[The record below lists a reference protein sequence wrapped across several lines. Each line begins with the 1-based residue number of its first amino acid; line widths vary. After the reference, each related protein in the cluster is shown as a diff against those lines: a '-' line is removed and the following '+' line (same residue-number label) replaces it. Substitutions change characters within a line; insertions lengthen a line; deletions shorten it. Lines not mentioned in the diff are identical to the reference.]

1 MPGASSPERPMGQI
15 CTRLLAAALLAICL
29 APAATAQDSQSRD
42 LEDVER
48 ALERD
53 RGRAETLEREAEAL
67 KREIRL
73 LQVES
78 IAAARQAQSREGRLS
93 EIESRLATLERQE
106 TAKRAQF
113 RDRQHQLTGTLA
125 ALQRIALVP
134 PDALLIAPGSPIKT
148 LRSAMLLRVAIP
160 AIESRA
166 SELRDELAELARLR
180 QRIALQHHDFAT
192 AAQDL
197 EAERARLGAL
207 IERKRAARATATSEQ
222 QAAQARAEKLA
233 AQAKDLRDL
242 LARLEREREDRRER
256 LAQEEAARQA
266 RELAERQAREQAERQ
281 AREQAERQAQELAAR
296 QARER
301 ATLEAKARAEQ
312 LAHEEAEHAAQEL
325 ALRQARERAEAQAQA
340 LAAQAQAQA
349 QAAAQQQAREEAAR
363 AVEARE
369 QTTQLA
375 LVRPDNVRPFP
386 DAGASLRMPARG
398 RVVRRYGQSGGTE
411 GTAKGINIKARNGA
425 QVVAPY
431 DGQVVYAGLFRRY
444 GQILIIE
451 HGGRYHTLL
460 AGLERIDAVVGQ
472 WLLAGEPVG
481 TLGSTQDGNPELYF
495 ELRRAGQP
503 INPLPWLATTGDKV
517 RG

>member
-1 MPGASSPERPMGQI
+1 MRGARGSKRHLGRS
-15 CTRLLAAALLAICL
+15 CTRLGARLGPGLLAAALLVLCL
-29 APAATAQDSQSRD
+29 AAPATAQDTKSRE

-48 ALERD
+48 ALAQD
-53 RGRAETLEREAEAL
+53 RGRAEALAREAEAL
-67 KREIRL
+67 KLEIRML
-73 LQVES
+73 RVES
-78 IAAARQAQSREGRLS
+78 IAAARQAQSREDRLS
-93 EIESRLATLERQE
+93 EIESRLAVLERQE
-106 TAKRAQF
+106 TAKRAQL
-113 RDRQHQLTGTLA
+113 RGRHQQLTGTLA

-134 PDALLIAPGSPIKT
+134 PEALLAAPGSPVET
-148 LRSAMLLRVAIP
+148 VRSAMLLRVAIP

-166 SELRDELAELARLR
+166 SLLRGELAELARLH
-180 QRIALQHHDFAT
+180 QQIALRQHELAT

-197 EAERARLGAL
+197 ETERARLGAL
-207 IERKRAARATATSEQ
+207 IERKRAARAAATSEQ
-222 QAAQARAEKLA
+222 RAAQERAKILA

-242 LARLEREREDRRER
+242 LARLEREGQQRRER
-256 LAQEEAARQA
+256 VAREEAARQA
-266 RELAERQAREQAERQ
+266 RAAAAQQAREQAER
-281 AREQAERQAQELAAR
+281 AAQELAER

-301 ATLEAKARAEQ
+301 ATLEAMARSERQAREQAER
-312 LAHEEAEHAAQEL
+312 AAQEL
-325 ALRQARERAEAQAQA
+325 AERQARERAEAQARA
-340 LAAQAQAQA
+340 LAQRQARAQAER
-349 QAAAQQQAREEAAR
+349 AAEAREE
-363 AVEARE
+363 
-369 QTTQLA
+369 TTQLA
-375 LVRPDNVRPFP
+375 LARPDNVRPFP

-411 GTAKGINIKARNGA
+411 GTSKGINIKARNGA

-431 DGQVVYAGLFRRY
+431 DGQVVYAGPFRRY

-460 AGLERIDAVVGQ
+460 AGLDRIDAVVGQ

-481 TLGSTQDGNPELYF
+481 TLGSPQNGNPELYF